1 MAGLHGR
8 DSHMATVALVVLFFI
23 TPGILMGMASSWRAG
38 FRSAN
43 IVRDARYWL
52 VAWLLLVCMAVVL

>member
-1 MAGLHGR
+1 
-8 DSHMATVALVVLFFI
+8 MATVALIVLFFI
-23 TPGILMGMASSWRAG
+23 TPGIALGMASSWRAG
-38 FRSAN
+38 FGFAD